1 MKVHRYMKMIRQTNP
16 VGDNKHELT
25 INLFLFLMHI
35 FENRFEKYI
44 YSFTKK
50 KNIFVKSGHGE
61 YIRW

>member
-1 MKVHRYMKMIRQTNP
+1 MTILLLTNP

-50 KNIFVKSGHGE
+50 KTYRQKRTWRIYQVVSD
-61 YIRW
+61 